1 MSITPSAASGTQN
14 LTSLILQ
21 QLLSGS
27 NAQATSALS
36 PTLLKDVLSSAQAA
50 QSTQAPASVTQ
61 ALGNLLSG
69 QGQASAQSDLSQLQ
83 SYFKENPGSLA
94 SLLTSLQG
102 GAATYTASGTVGG
115 GSSLLAALGLGTGS
129 SSSASST
136 SSSLINLLLGGQ
148 SQDPLVA
155 ALGGTSATSSG
166 SFSLLG

>member
-1 MSITPSAASGTQN
+1 MSITASAASGTQN

-36 PTLLKDVLSSAQAA
+36 PTLLKNVLTSAHAA
-50 QSTQAPASVTQ
+50 QSAQAPASVTQ

-83 SYFKENPGSLA
+83 SYFKENPDSLA

-136 SSSLINLLLGGQ
+136 SSLINLLLGDS

-155 ALGGTSATSSG
+155 ALGGTSASSSG

>member
-129 SSSASST
+129 SSSASSPA
-136 SSSLINLLLGGQ
+136 SLINLLLGGQ

-155 ALGGTSATSSG
+155 ALGGTSASSSG

>member
-27 NAQATSALS
+27 SAQATSALS
-36 PTLLKDVLSSAQAA
+36 PATLKDVLAGAQASQSSA
-50 QSTQAPASVTQ
+50 QAPASVTQ

-69 QGQASAQSDLSQLQ
+69 QDQSSAQSDLGQLQ

-102 GAATYTASGTVGG
+102 GAATYTSSGTVGS
-115 GSSLLAALGLGTGS
+115 GSSLLAALGIGTGG
-129 SSSASST
+129 SSAT
-136 SSSLINLLLGGQ
+136 SASSLINLLLGGQ
-148 SQDPLVA
+148 SPDPLVA
-155 ALGGTSATSSG
+155 ALGGTSPASSS